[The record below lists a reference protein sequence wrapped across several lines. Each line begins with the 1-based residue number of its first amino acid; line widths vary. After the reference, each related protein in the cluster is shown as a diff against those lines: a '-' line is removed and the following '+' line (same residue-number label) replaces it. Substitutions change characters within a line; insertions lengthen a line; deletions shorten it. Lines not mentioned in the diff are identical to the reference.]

1 MKLVMAVGL
10 LVGLL
15 LEARNCS
22 NQKTYSL
29 LTSASTVPISFSI
42 GEVSAVEF
50 ALKLLRSISAESC
63 YSADG
68 SVHTGFIFIHLH
80 LGNSALD
87 MMKNSIIAC
96 RKI

>member
-15 LEARNCS
+15 LEARNYL

-29 LTSASTVPISFSI
+29 LTSSSTLPISFSI

-50 ALKLLRSISAESC
+50 ALKLLRSISA
-63 YSADG
+63 G
-68 SVHTGFIFIHLH
+68 S
-80 LGNSALD
+80 
-87 MMKNSIIAC
+87 
-96 RKI
+96 